1 LTDAEAIATDGRAL
15 NSSITIP
22 ENSSFRI
29 LIVDDDQSICDLIS
43 RWLTS
48 EGYFCAT
55 AATGEAATGF
65 LEKTEFHLV
74 LADIIM
80 PGMSGV
86 DLLTYIKSRSPDT
99 AVILVTGVDDRKTA
113 SMTFEV
119 GAWGYILK
127 PFDFHDVILNV
138 ANALERRR
146 LTLERRK
153 QAELLRAQVEEKS
166 RAVKERDRQMISV
179 LLSALATHQDETPA
193 HVERIGLS
201 AAELAK
207 YLRWG
212 TDAVE
217 HICLAAQLHDL
228 GKLAIPDHV
237 VKKTDQLTP
246 SEFGIVKT
254 HTSAGARIL
263 DKSDLPVIRMARDIA
278 LCHHECWDG
287 SGYPAGL
294 SGERIPESARIVAIV
309 DVYDSLVHSRPYRRA
324 FSEERAISIMQAYRG
339 KAFDPRVFD
348 YFMVLLP
355 IMRRIQIEI
364 ND

>member
-1 LTDAEAIATDGRAL
+1 L
-15 NSSITIP
+15 NPSITP
-22 ENSSFRI
+22 PKNSSFRI
-29 LIVDDDQSICDLIS
+29 LIVDDDREICDLVS

-48 EGYFCAT
+48 EGYFCAY
-55 AATGEAATGF
+55 ATTDEAAAAF
-65 LEKTEFHLV
+65 LEKSEFHLV

-86 DLLTYIKSRSPDT
+86 DLLTFIKSRFHDT
-99 AVILVTGVDDRKTA
+99 AVILITGVDDRKTA
-113 SMTFEV
+113 SMTFEL

-127 PFDFHDVILNV
+127 PLDFHDVILNV

-146 LTLERRK
+146 LVLERRK
-153 QAELLRAQVEEKS
+153 QAEQLRAQVEEKTQ
-166 RAVKERDRQMISV
+166 AVKERDRQMINV

-193 HVERIGLS
+193 HVERTGAS
-201 AAELAK
+201 AAEVAK
-207 YLRWG
+207 CLRWEN
-212 TDAVE
+212 DAVE
-217 HICLAAQLHDL
+217 HIFLAAQLHDL
-228 GKLAIPDHV
+228 GKLAIPDHI
-237 VKKTDQLTP
+237 VKKTEKLTP
-246 SEFGIVKT
+246 DEFAIIKT
-254 HTSAGARIL
+254 HTRAGARIL

-294 SGERIPESARIVAIV
+294 SGELIPESARVVAIV

-339 KAFDPRVFD
+339 KAFDPRIFD

-355 IMRRIQIEI
+355 IMRRIQLEI
-364 ND
+364 KD